1 MGPAAKSPL
10 SSPICGISPENTP
23 LAVVNGWACT
33 AAGTARHAATAIAA
47 AMDLLRML
55 PLCSNGASLTPF
67 SLGSYAVLIWRVV
80 RSSRVARMDRTVAL
94 VVAVAIGGVLAAQAP
109 LNSALGA
116 APSAAC
122 RRRSWRSGSRSRR
135 CSRCA
140 LLAGGLSGLGR
151 LGEAPLH
158 VAVGG
163 GLIGALYVGSIVWTV
178 RALGAGGLTAATI
191 AGQLALAVVID
202 HFGWLGVAR
211 SPITASKVLGIALLA
226 LGTWFVVRD

>member
-1 MGPAAKSPL
+1 
-10 SSPICGISPENTP
+10 
-23 LAVVNGWACT
+23 
-33 AAGTARHAATAIAA
+33 
-47 AMDLLRML
+47 
-55 PLCSNGASLTPF
+55 
-67 SLGSYAVLIWRVV
+67 
-80 RSSRVARMDRTVAL
+80 MDRTVAL
-94 VVAVAIGGVLAAQAP
+94 VVAVAIGGVLA
-109 LNSALGA
+109 
-116 APSAAC
+116 
-122 RRRSWRSGSRSRR
+122 
-135 CSRCA
+135 
-140 LLAGGLSGLGR
+140 
-151 LGEAPLH
+151 GEAPLH

>member
-1 MGPAAKSPL
+1 
-10 SSPICGISPENTP
+10 
-23 LAVVNGWACT
+23 
-33 AAGTARHAATAIAA
+33 
-47 AMDLLRML
+47 
-55 PLCSNGASLTPF
+55 
-67 SLGSYAVLIWRVV
+67 
-80 RSSRVARMDRTVAL
+80 MDRTVAL
-94 VVAVAIGGVLAAQAP
+94 VVAVVIGGVLATQAP
-109 LNSALGA
+109 LNSALARTVGGVQA
-116 APSAAC
+116 SVVALGISFLALLAL
-122 RRRSWRSGSRSRR
+122 
-135 CSRCA
+135 A
-140 LLAGGLSGLGR
+140 LLAGGLSGIAR

-211 SPITASKVLGIALLA
+211 SPITAGKVLGIALLA